1 MISPSDMQDW
11 FDEFDTRDAQLAQAQ
26 LEERQQREQE
36 RLAYIERCWKL
47 VQERN
52 KELGEHP

>member
-1 MISPSDMQDW
+1 MNSDMQDW
-11 FDEFDTRDAQLAQAQ
+11 FDEFDTRDAQFAQLQ
-26 LEERQQREQE
+26 LEERQQRELE

-47 VQERN
+47 IQERN